1 MLNYKRPHTLKCSL
15 EISETWDFS
24 GSPVVKTSPSKT
36 RGVGSIPGQGAKTPR
51 GQKNQK
57 HNVEA
62 VL

>member
-36 RGVGSIPGQGAKTPR
+36 RGVGSIPGQGAK
-51 GQKNQK
+51 
-57 HNVEA
+57 
-62 VL
+62 